1 VTQRP
6 IAWSGLTGRSGP
18 PAWASKPSWYAI
30 AAADRMLHPTAQ
42 RFMAQRMAATEYLLD
57 GSHAVV
63 LSQPGAVAAMI
74 REAAE
79 QGTGRG
85 DGDGLRRTL

>member
-1 VTQRP
+1 
-6 IAWSGLTGRSGP
+6 
-18 PAWASKPSWYAI
+18 
-30 AAADRMLHPTAQ
+30 MLNPTAQ

-79 QGTGRG
+79 QGIDRG

>member
-1 VTQRP
+1 MSVRR
-6 IAWSGLTGRSGP
+6 ALRCH
-18 PAWASKPSWYAI
+18 
-30 AAADRMLHPTAQ
+30 AADGSAADLLVVSPHTVNTHLDAQ
-42 RFMAQRMAATEYLLD
+42 HFMAQRMAATEYLLD

-63 LSQPGAVAAMI
+63 LSQPDVVVAMI

-85 DGDGLRRTL
+85 DGYELRQPF

>member
-1 VTQRP
+1 VAQRP
-6 IAWSGLTGRSGP
+6 IAWSALTGRSGP

-30 AAADRMLHPTAQ
+30 ATADRMLNPTAQ
-42 RFMAQRMAATEYLLD
+42 RFMAQRMAATEHLLD

-63 LSQPGAVAAMI
+63 LSQPGAVASMI

-85 DGDGLRRTL
+85 DGDRLRRTL